1 MRIIAAALSVAA
13 VWMAAS
19 AGLAEAQAPEAALTP
34 IGSFQRPVH
43 IASAPGRPDLLFVVE
58 RSGRVQVMR
67 DGVVQPQPFLE
78 IPGRVR
84 STPDDLGASAEQGL
98 VSIAFPPDYADSG
111 LFYVYYTTNFGDIEI
126 DEFKRR
132 ADNPLRADH
141 TSRRK
146 VLVIPHRDAQNHYG
160 GQLHFRAG
168 GLLYFATGD
177 GGSTTPR
184 GKNAPHLGSLLGK
197 LLRIDPTAHLG
208 APYRVPASNPYVG
221 IPGRDEII
229 AYGLR
234 NPWRFSF
241 DGVRIAIGDVGQDF
255 WEEVDFLP
263 LGDAIGA
270 NFGWPEYEGF
280 ALFDPTLPG
289 ADPVTFPT
297 HVYSHDAGC
306 SITGGYVVRDTRLAT
321 LSGRYLYIDFCAGE
335 LRRFT
340 PVAQPDGSYA
350 AVNDGPVGVS
360 LSQPSSFGVD
370 ADGRIYLAQLSAPGT
385 VYRLDPV
392 TP

>member
-1 MRIIAAALSVAA
+1 MLSVAA
-13 VWMAAS
+13 LWMAAS
-19 AGLAEAQAPEAALTP
+19 VTVAEAQAPEAALTP
-34 IGSFQRPVH
+34 VGSFQRPVH
-43 IASAPGRPDLLFVVE
+43 VAAAPGYPNLLFVVE
-58 RSGRVQVMR
+58 RSGRVKVI
-67 DGVVQPQPFLE
+67 DNGVVQAQPFLE

-84 STPDDLGASAEQGL
+84 ALPDDPGASAEQGL
-98 VSIAFPPDYADSG
+98 VSIAFPPDYAASG

-126 DEFKRR
+126 DEFQRR

-160 GQLHFRAG
+160 GLLQFRPG

-197 LLRIDPTAHLG
+197 LLRIDPRERLG
-208 APYRVPASNPYVG
+208 EPYRVPASNPYVG
-221 IPGRDEII
+221 VPGRDEII

-241 DGVRIAIGDVGQDF
+241 DGVRIAIGDVGQDR
-255 WEEVDFLP
+255 WEEVDFLS

-280 ALFDPTLPG
+280 ELFDPTLPG

-297 HVYSHDAGC
+297 HVYSHDSGC
-306 SITGGYVVRDTRLAT
+306 SITGGYVVRDPRLTA
-321 LSGRYLYIDFCAGE
+321 LSGRYLYIDFCGGE

-360 LSQPSSFGVD
+360 VLQPSSFGVD
-370 ADGRIYLAQLSAPGT
+370 AEGRIYLAQLAVPGT

-392 TP
+392 AP